1 MYKIAR
7 IIVNA
12 LCLLIFIAMIFFV
25 GYIIY
30 DGIANDSMGIKQ
42 IIVWVLLLLFMIF
55 IVGFGAY
62 NQFYEPKDTDGED
75 VITDIFVT
83 ASTKGLL
90 IRFAFFAVLFGGSQL
105 LFDWTDDSIGNLWK
119 YLIEGILFS
128 SLMMIILYLEH
139 IFSNKKKK

>member
-42 IIVWVLLLLFMIF
+42 IVVWVLLLLFMIF

-119 YLIEGILFS
+119 
-128 SLMMIILYLEH
+128 
-139 IFSNKKKK
+139 